1 MCDML
6 NGSVERIVRSNWLLG
21 LLDRLRVLRLVLKQ
35 RQRSY
40 DVVTQV
46 RTYVRL
52 WWGGGGAFNGV
63 CPELWGRRGGGCL
76 VLTWLLETCFFTHT
90 HTRTH

>member
-46 RTYVRL
+46 RKIVVELNMTSICVTNL
-52 WWGGGGAFNGV
+52 QWSTVGGGGGQLMV
-63 CPELWGRRGGGCL
+63 S
-76 VLTWLLETCFFTHT
+76 VLNS
-90 HTRTH
+90 